1 MISAAFRA
9 DLAACIRATRYDDLV
24 AVCREICIEEITR
37 RWTQGWRPTDPL
49 DLEIATA
56 WMRDG
61 NRGIDAPLHE
71 HAGSLDG

>member
-9 DLAACIRATRYDDLV
+9 DFAARVRTTHYDDLV

-37 RWTQGWRPTDPL
+37 RWTQGWRPTDPF
-49 DLEIATA
+49 DLEQVTA
-56 WMRDG
+56 WMREG
-61 NRGIDAPLHE
+61 NRGVDTPLIE